1 MEKILTLEEI
11 EERYDSELVL
21 LDSPQIDENLE
32 VLSGRI
38 AWHSKDRDEVD
49 RKAVEMR
56 LQSSA
61 FLYTGEKE
69 LDYDQRRGQRADRG
83 AGFAADASG
92 TGGVV

>member
-21 LDSPQIDENLE
+21 LDSPQINENLE

-69 LDYDQRRGQRADRG
+69 LDYDQRRGRCTDQG
-83 AGFAADASG
+83 ARFAADASG

>member
-69 LDYDQRRGQRADRG
+69 LDYDQRRGPCEDRG
-83 AGFAADASG
+83 AGSATDAG
-92 TGGVV
+92 RAGGVV